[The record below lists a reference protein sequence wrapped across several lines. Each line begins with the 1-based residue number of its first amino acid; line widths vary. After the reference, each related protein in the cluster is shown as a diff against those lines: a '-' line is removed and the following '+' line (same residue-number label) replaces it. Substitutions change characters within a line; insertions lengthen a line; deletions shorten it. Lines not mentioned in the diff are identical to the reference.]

1 MKLYPQ
7 AAILLLPFK
16 FGSSDAAIFENNKR
30 WPVDEKSSFTIIPV
44 CITDDS
50 SAYNN
55 DSSIPPSLNAV
66 VGRMRW
72 ALSQGWE
79 QYSTI
84 RFVGL
89 NKCSEQSE
97 PENTVSVSIKVGN
110 ENNSTIGTDA
120 KAKRIN
126 LKPWGYDCYGFSIA
140 MIVLNSMQYT
150 NSDIPSDFFMSGCIP
165 QLLRL
170 VQIVKKERNP

>member
-1 MKLYPQ
+1 MKLCHQ

-16 FGSSDAAIFENNKR
+16 FGSSDAAVFKNKVR
-30 WPVDEKSSFTIIPV
+30 WPVDEKSGYTIIPV

-50 SAYNN
+50 STDNGRGILTTA
-55 DSSIPPSLNAV
+55 PRPSLNAV

-140 MIVLNSMQYT
+140 MIVLNSMQNT

-165 QLLRL
+165 QLLNF
-170 VQIVKKERNP
+170 V